1 MHIQSYNIETV
12 IHVLVELL
20 WLLVRDTNTNIN
32 KPGRSSHPAS
42 TLRPRLNSQLRVIRR
57 IDSILEIW

>member
-32 KPGRSSHPAS
+32 KPGK
-42 TLRPRLNSQLRVIRR
+42 Q
-57 IDSILEIW
+57 E

>member
-20 WLLVRDTNTNIN
+20 LLLVRDTNIN
-32 KPGRSSHPAS
+32 KPGK
-42 TLRPRLNSQLRVIRR
+42 Q
-57 IDSILEIW
+57 E